1 MREWG
6 IVSARDQEIEAF
18 LEKHGDFLLH
28 FATNLTSNPNS
39 SQDLIQESLIRFYP
53 KWRFVQAENRLAYF
67 KQILVRENISTWR
80 RRRWR
85 EVDEVDEDIHSA
97 DDFEN
102 TIVLSELLRSEL
114 RKLPENHRTAIVLR
128 YVYDHSLNDVA
139 QMMRMPVNTVKS
151 HCARGLSML
160 KTNSD
165 LFKEFGE

>member
-1 MREWG
+1 MS
-6 IVSARDQEIEAF
+6 VRDREIEAF
-18 LEKHGDFLLH
+18 LEKHGDFLLN

-39 SQDLIQESLIRFYP
+39 SQDLLQESLIRFYP

-85 EVDEVDEDIHSA
+85 EVEEVDVNIHA
-97 DDFEN
+97 TDDFEN
-102 TIVLSELLRSEL
+102 SVLLSESLRTEL
-114 RKLPENHRTAIVLR
+114 RKLPESQRTAIVLR

-139 QMMRMPVNTVKS
+139 RMMRIPVNTVKS
-151 HCARGLSML
+151 HCARGLSTL
-160 KTNSD
+160 RTNSD